1 MNGALRYA
9 TVQDCPRDDLVERHI
24 SLVKRIAHHLAGRLP
39 DSVQIDDLIQVG
51 MIGLLEAARNFDG
64 GQGATFETYATIR
77 VRGAM
82 LDEVRRNDWVPRSVH
97 RRTRQMAEAV
107 REVENREGRHAR
119 DYEIAA
125 ALDVSLEEYH
135 QMLLDVRG
143 HRVFSLSD
151 TGDGDDALETVA
163 ADEPDVIDGL
173 QREEMQ
179 RHLAQAIMDLPEKE
193 RLVMALYYDEG
204 LNLREVGAVLGV
216 SESRICQLHGQALL
230 RLKARLRP
238 GSTAATC

>member
-9 TVQDCPRDDLVERHI
+9 SVQDCPQDDLVARHI

-64 GQGATFETYATIR
+64 GQGASFETYATIR

-82 LDEVRRNDWVPRSVH
+82 IDEVRRNDWAPRSVH

-119 DYEIAA
+119 DQEIAA

-135 QMLLDVRG
+135 RMLVDVRG
-143 HRVFSLSD
+143 HRFFSLSD
-151 TGDGDDALETVA
+151 IGDGDDARELVA
-163 ADEPDVIDGL
+163 ADEPDVVDGL
-173 QREEMQ
+173 QREEM
-179 RHLAQAIMDLPEKE
+179 RRRLAEAIMELPEKE
-193 RLVMALYYDEG
+193 RLVMALYYDEA

-216 SESRICQLHGQALL
+216 SESRICQLHAQAML
-230 RLKARLRP
+230 RLKARLHP
-238 GSTAATC
+238 GGTAATC